1 MPVKKKVKSKN
12 LKTEV
17 PEEGEKL
24 EETKE
29 ANKEQEES
37 EKLDEVTNN
46 PLNDVVSTL
55 HAKMGHLSDQIDD
68 METQNRELK
77 TNKGA
82 FNILTP
88 VYRIRYDGSFNKA
101 KAQIV
106 DDSIKIGKRK
116 YMITSNPLR
125 MTNKFGYSKL
135 MYFISDET
143 GSTIDFDL
151 LQANK
156 AQFDATTHALWF
168 DKTALQNALSTQ
180 KSNPINSIAF
190 LAIGV
195 VLGIFITASG
205 LLGV

>member
-1 MPVKKKVKSKN
+1 MPAKKKVESKSSKI
-12 LKTEV
+12 
-17 PEEGEKL
+17 EEIEESEKL
-24 EETKE
+24 EETK
-29 ANKEQEES
+29 KEIDETEE
-37 EKLDEVTNN
+37 ETEDN
-46 PLNDVVSTL
+46 PLINVVSTL
-55 HAKMGHLSDQIDD
+55 QNKMRLLSSQIDD
-68 METQNRELK
+68 METKNRDSK

-101 KAQIV
+101 KARIV

-116 YMITSNPLR
+116 YMITANPLR

-151 LQANK
+151 LRANK

-168 DKTALQNALSTQ
+168 DKTALQNALHSQ
-180 KSNPINSIAF
+180 KPNPTNSIAF
-190 LAIGV
+190 LAIGI